1 MQNRKSSA
9 ASTAAFG
16 VIVVLIC
23 VFYAF
28 YSQANTVSALFP
40 ICFERSGSDALLAQ
54 DADWYGSEELRKM
67 QDSSV
72 NSGLAALAE
81 LEHSSFDFTASTAG
95 ALFIRGDTG
104 LSADYYDAGS
114 GKTAVLLHAY
124 GRSRDFAARWADFW
138 TGHGYNVLI
147 PQLRCHDGND
157 SLTTLG
163 FYEQYDLYDLLRAA
177 ADATGVHAYVIHGE
191 GLGANAA
198 LLMCG
203 NADLMDGLRNGGS
216 AGITVGL
223 VVAESASTDMMT
235 LITHQAARQFEMR
248 GMLSRIAMKFSL
260 NQKLGFSPDSMDIAA
275 AAAISDTPTVFV
287 SGTNDG
293 FSPDDWTQTLYDA
306 CTAEKRLL
314 IAEGVSHGAA
324 WERAGE
330 AYRAAIEEL
339 LPQ

>member
-1 MQNRKSSA
+1 MQNKKSGA
-9 ASTAAFG
+9 ASTVAFG
-16 VIVVLIC
+16 VLVVLIC

-28 YSQANTVSALFP
+28 YSQINTASALFS
-40 ICFERSGSDALLAQ
+40 ICFERSDSDTLLAQ
-54 DADWYGSEELRKM
+54 DADWYGSDELRQM
-67 QDSSV
+67 QDESV
-72 NSGLAALAE
+72 RKGLDALAE
-81 LEHSSFDFTASTAG
+81 LEYGSFDFTASSAG
-95 ALFIRGDTG
+95 ALFIRGDTV

-138 TGHGYNVLI
+138 VGHGYNVLI
-147 PQLRCHDGND
+147 PQMRGHDGND

-163 FYEQYDLYDLLRAA
+163 FYEQYDLCDLLCAA
-177 ADATGVHAYVIHGE
+177 AEETGVHTYTLHGE

-203 NADLMDGLRNGGS
+203 NAELTEKLGGS
-216 AGITVGL
+216 GITVGL
-223 VVAESASTDMMT
+223 VVAEGASTDMMT

-275 AAAISDTPTVFV
+275 AVAVSDTPAVFV
-287 SGTNDG
+287 CGTDDG
-293 FSPDDWTQTLYDA
+293 FSPDDWTQTLYDSCA
-306 CTAEKRLL
+306 AEKELL
-314 IAEGVSHGAA
+314 IAEGVSHSAA
-324 WERAGE
+324 WERAGG
-330 AYRAAIEEL
+330 AYRAAIEKL